1 MYPGL
6 NLHSTPYVQLPTPPK
21 MRFTV
26 YQRVLYGP
34 IGNPGQADWRYKL
47 IEVGWITADDEIEA
61 VANAKQAGY
70 VAPIVE
76 PWHAG

>member
-1 MYPGL
+1 
-6 NLHSTPYVQLPTPPK
+6 

-47 IEVGWITADDEIEA
+47 VEVGWITANNEVEA
-61 VANAKQAGY
+61 VAKAKEAGY
-70 VAPIVE
+70 VAPIIGPE
-76 PWHAG
+76 HG